1 MGRRLGTGVDQ
12 PHDADM
18 RIVRSSVSFIGPL
31 DTLEGLIALFRAIP
45 GIREAGPGAF
55 SGSRSRRPWL
65 YIHEDAAGVVADVR
79 TGKEWQRF
87 HMSEPKEQEAF
98 MALIGRTL

>member
-1 MGRRLGTGVDQ
+1 
-12 PHDADM
+12 M

-31 DTLEGLIALFRAIP
+31 DTLEGLIALLRSIP

-55 SGSRSRRPWL
+55 SGSRSRRSWL
-65 YIHEDAAGVVADVR
+65 HIHEDAAGVLADVR

-87 HMSEPKEQEAF
+87 HMSQPEEREAF
-98 MALIGRTL
+98 MVMIGRRL